1 MVQFA
6 SYFSSYKRALLCHP
20 RWNLYGTKYI
30 IKVVGNSGM
39 FCLTTVAVIVSLVT
53 LTFDE
58 TLAINQCMTL
68 LIVEGDTPSILWAS
82 PTSTPPSPIRTSNH
96 ASIWSLCKA
105 ERTRKPTPFL
115 TWAVRI
121 LSVRKT
127 IWDLEFSERL
137 LFNFLLACLS

>member
-1 MVQFA
+1 M
-6 SYFSSYKRALLCHP
+6 ALLCYP
-20 RWNLYGTKYI
+20 RWNLYETKYI

-58 TLAINQCMTL
+58 TLAINPCRAL
-68 LIVEGDTPSILWAS
+68 LIVEGDTPSILWGS
-82 PTSTPPSPIRTSNH
+82 PTSTPPPPPSPIRTSNH
-96 ASIWSLCKA
+96 ASIWSVVHSNFRVCKA